1 LGINRITMSETKM
14 ISDPEMDRQRA
25 RLMGNKIYKARVR
38 RWLYIS
44 EGASALNMPAST
56 LANYERGDRLD
67 VLGRW
72 MNNMER
78 IFAPTLGVNVNFL
91 LGMTD
96 DDCTEETWRAN
107 QRLGKEISTLAGSEK
122 GLFPFQ
128 LENDGMRPAHKKGE
142 VLLFEPTDHVDKSQ
156 GGLYVVEIDGAI
168 TPRLFSR
175 NVDGEGWRVK
185 DGVSEETITDETMCS
200 IKIKGVY
207 RCKVTDL

>member
-1 LGINRITMSETKM
+1 MSETKM

-25 RLMGNKIYKARVR
+25 RIMGNKIYKARVK

-67 VLGRW
+67 VLARW

-78 IFAPTLGVNVNFL
+78 ILAPILGVNVNFL

-107 QRLGKEISTLAGSEK
+107 QRLGKEISTLAGSQT

-128 LENDGMRPAHKKGE
+128 LENDGLRPKHKKGE
-142 VLLFEPTDHVDKSQ
+142 VLLFEPTDYVDTSQ
-156 GGLYVVEIDGAI
+156 GGLYAVEIDGAI

>member
-1 LGINRITMSETKM
+1 MSETKL

-25 RLMGNKIYKARVR
+25 KVMGNRIYKARVK

-67 VLGRW
+67 VLARW

-78 IFAPTLGVNVNFL
+78 ILSPTLEVNVNFL
-91 LGMTD
+91 LGLTE
-96 DDCTEETWRAN
+96 DDCPEDTWRAN
-107 QRLGKEISTLAGSEK
+107 QKLGAEISALAGSQT

-128 LENDGMRPAHKKGE
+128 LENDGLQPKHKKGE
-142 VLLFEPTDHVDKSQ
+142 VLLFEPTDCVDTSQ